1 MANFKFVS
9 PFFENIYLVSK
20 QEITNRICTIHI
32 NNNKEIKIP
41 LLVAVSFS
49 SLISQ
54 MLTNDSL
61 MTDFYIEDPS
71 LNDIQDSVID
81 KLIELLNLNEI
92 QIENEEIQQFGKL
105 GKFLGNKELIQIYL
119 NFVKE
124 NEQNMNEENVI
135 PLIQQKYSFGIPME
149 EFNSEFSFV
158 SSKFTKFVDQLIEL
172 GKDIKYYNIIE
183 SIIKHEN
190 LLLETE
196 DELLLFILK
205 LCEENNKYE
214 LLFENVLLEYC
225 STEAIREFIEY
236 TNKHICKDNHIKCI
250 LKCINRRL
258 IQEQIPVQINDQKRY
273 VIKLKIESKY
283 EYNGNDPLNGLLR
296 QEYLKDNVE
305 MRTSSTYNENKDVY
319 DLLKN
324 DTSLDF
330 FTKSYENSWIEGNL
344 KNKKP
349 FTITKYVIRGNKY
362 SNCHLQS
369 WKLEGRRISDGNW
382 IEIDSHQNEP
392 FNKLVVKEFTIQSKE
407 KFDTVRLTQT
417 GKNTSNDD
425 YLTINAFDIY
435 GSIYTK

>member
-1 MANFKFVS
+1 MTNFKFVS
-9 PFFENIYLVSK
+9 PFFENIYSVSK

-124 NEQNMNEENVI
+124 NEQNMNEENVL
-135 PLIQQKYSFGIPME
+135 PLIQQKYSFGIPIE

-183 SIIKHEN
+183 SIVKHEN

-205 LCEENNKYE
+205 LCEENNEYE

-236 TNKHICKDNHIKCI
+236 INKYICKDNHFKCI

-258 IQEQIPVQINDQKRY
+258 IQEQIPVQIIEQKRY
-273 VIKLKIESKY
+273 QPKSY

-296 QEYLKDNVE
+296 QEYLKGNVE
-305 MRTSSTYNENKDVY
+305 MRTSSTNSGDVY

-324 DTSLDF
+324 DTNLHF
-330 FTKSYENSWIEGNL
+330 NTKSEQNSWIEGNL

-349 FTITKYVIRGNKY
+349 FTITKYVIRGRKY
-362 SNCHLQS
+362 EGSNYNHLQS

-392 FNKLVVKEFTIQSKE
+392 FNQLVVKTFPIQSQE

-417 GKNTSNDD
+417 GKDTGNSDN
-425 YLTINAFDIY
+425 LQINAFDIY
-435 GSIYTK
+435 GNIYTK

>member
-1 MANFKFVS
+1 MTNFKFVS
-9 PFFENIYLVSK
+9 PFFENIYSVSK

-135 PLIQQKYSFGIPME
+135 PLIQQKYSFGIPIE

-183 SIIKHEN
+183 SIVKHEN

-205 LCEENNKYE
+205 LCEENNEYE

-236 TNKHICKDNHIKCI
+236 INKYICKDNHFKCI

-273 VIKLKIESKY
+273 VIKYESKY

-296 QEYLKDNVE
+296 QEYLKGNVE
-305 MRTSSTYNENKDVY
+305 MRPSSALNGDVY

-324 DTSLDF
+324 NTNLDF
-330 FTKSYENSWIEGNL
+330 FTNSEQNSWIEGNL

-362 SNCHLQS
+362 SSSCNHLQS

-392 FNKLVVKEFTIQSKE
+392 FNQLVVKTFPIQSQE
-407 KFDTVRLTQT
+407 KFDAVRLTQT
-417 GKNTSNDD
+417 GKTTDNKD
-425 YLTINAFDIY
+425 YLEINAFDIY
-435 GSIYTK
+435 GNIYTK

>member
-1 MANFKFVS
+1 MTNFKFVS
-9 PFFENIYLVSK
+9 SFFENIYSVSK

-124 NEQNMNEENVI
+124 NEQNMNEENVL

-183 SIIKHEN
+183 SIVKQEN

-205 LCEENNKYE
+205 LCEEND
-214 LLFENVLLEYC
+214 VWLEYC

-236 TNKHICKDNHIKCI
+236 INKYICKDNHFKCI

-258 IQEQIPVQINDQKRY
+258 IQEQIPVQIWEHKRY
-273 VIKLKIESKY
+273 VIKLKLESKY

-296 QEYLKDNVE
+296 QEYLKGNVE
-305 MRTSSTYNENKDVY
+305 MRTSGTSYGDVY

-324 DTSLDF
+324 DTNLHFHTHS
-330 FTKSYENSWIEGNL
+330 EQNSWIEGNL

-349 FTITKYVIRGNKY
+349 FTITKYVIRGNKFSGY
-362 SNCHLQS
+362 HLQS

-392 FNKLVVKEFTIQSKE
+392 FDRLVVKTFTIQSQE

-417 GKNTSNDD
+417 GKNTSNCDS
-425 YLTINAFDIY
+425 LRINAFDIY
-435 GSIYTK
+435 GNIYTK

>member
-1 MANFKFVS
+1 MTNFKFVS
-9 PFFENIYLVSK
+9 PFFENIYSVSK

-92 QIENEEIQQFGKL
+92 QIENEEIHQFAKL

-183 SIIKHEN
+183 SIVKHEN

-205 LCEENNKYE
+205 LCEENNEYE

-236 TNKHICKDNHIKCI
+236 INKHICKDNHFKCI

-258 IQEQIPVQINDQKRY
+258 IQEQIPVQIIEQKRY
-273 VIKLKIESKY
+273 QPK
-283 EYNGNDPLNGLLR
+283 
-296 QEYLKDNVE
+296 
-305 MRTSSTYNENKDVY
+305 
-319 DLLKN
+319 
-324 DTSLDF
+324 
-330 FTKSYENSWIEGNL
+330 
-344 KNKKP
+344 
-349 FTITKYVIRGNKY
+349 
-362 SNCHLQS
+362 
-369 WKLEGRRISDGNW
+369 
-382 IEIDSHQNEP
+382 
-392 FNKLVVKEFTIQSKE
+392 
-407 KFDTVRLTQT
+407 
-417 GKNTSNDD
+417 
-425 YLTINAFDIY
+425 
-435 GSIYTK
+435 

>member
-1 MANFKFVS
+1 
-9 PFFENIYLVSK
+9 
-20 QEITNRICTIHI
+20 
-32 NNNKEIKIP
+32 
-41 LLVAVSFS
+41 
-49 SLISQ
+49 

-183 SIIKHEN
+183 SIVKHEN
-190 LLLETE
+190 ILLETE

-205 LCEENNKYE
+205 LCEENNEYE

-236 TNKHICKDNHIKCI
+236 INKYICKDNHFKCI

-258 IQEQIPVQINDQKRY
+258 IQEQIPAQINDQKRY
-273 VIKLKIESKY
+273 VIKYESKY

-296 QEYLKDNVE
+296 QEYLKGNVE
-305 MRTSSTYNENKDVY
+305 MRTSGTSYGDVY
-319 DLLKN
+319 NLLQN
-324 DTSLDF
+324 DTNLHFHTHS
-330 FTKSYENSWIEGNL
+330 EQNSWIEGNL

-349 FTITKYVIRGNKY
+349 FTITKYVIRGNKC
-362 SNCHLQS
+362 SGCHLQS

-392 FNKLVVKEFTIQSKE
+392 FTKLVVKTFPIQSQE

-417 GKNTSNDD
+417 GKDTNNYDH
-425 YLTINAFDIY
+425 LCINAFDIY
-435 GSIYTK
+435 GYIYTK